1 MRVAIIALLITAIV
15 CQAPTPTPA
24 VNTLDTCLRQVKASM
39 HEASVA
45 TQFGLSKN
53 YLDMAKDLLET
64 GADAIQSYEDCRQ
77 VDISAVVAWISVNTS
92 TATQT
97 CIEEMIWLYGFL
109 RAAVADMK
117 AHASSTKILAD
128 WSTVSQSLDRAAQ
141 GCIPN

>member
-15 CQAPTPTPA
+15 CQAPIPA

-64 GADAIQSYEDCRQ
+64 GADAIQSYEDCRK
-77 VDISAVVAWISVNTS
+77 VDISAVAAWISVHTS
-92 TATQT
+92 AATQA

-109 RAAVADMK
+109 QAAVADMK
-117 AHASSTKILAD
+117 AHASSTKILGD

>member
-15 CQAPTPTPA
+15 CQAPTPA

-39 HEASVA
+39 HEAAVA

-77 VDISAVVAWISVNTS
+77 VDISAVLAWISVNTS
-92 TATQT
+92 TATQA
-97 CIEEMIWLYGFL
+97 CIGEMVVLYANL
-109 RAAVADMK
+109 QAAVADMK